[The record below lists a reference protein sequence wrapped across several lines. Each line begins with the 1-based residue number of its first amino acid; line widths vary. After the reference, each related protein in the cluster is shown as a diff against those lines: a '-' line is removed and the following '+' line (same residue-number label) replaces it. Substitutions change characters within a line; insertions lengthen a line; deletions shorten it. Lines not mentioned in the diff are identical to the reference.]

1 MRCCCREGVETDAET
16 DVESDVAEDYQRCT
30 G

>member
-16 DVESDVAEDYQRCT
+16 DAETDVAEDFQRCT

>member
-16 DVESDVAEDYQRCT
+16 DVESDVAEDFQRCT